1 MKLCPGDFVV
11 LERMAAQ
18 LLSDSFQLSA
28 DPSPSYVSRVVGSF
42 TSDQLGFVLEV
53 HREGQPSEEE
63 FAKILTPDGIGWLN
77 VYYLERSE

>member
-18 LLSDSFQLSA
+18 LLSESFQLSA
-28 DPSPSYVSRVVGSF
+28 DPSPSYVSQVVGSF
-42 TSDQLGFVLEV
+42 TIDQMGFVLEV

-77 VYYLERSE
+77 VYYLEKAE